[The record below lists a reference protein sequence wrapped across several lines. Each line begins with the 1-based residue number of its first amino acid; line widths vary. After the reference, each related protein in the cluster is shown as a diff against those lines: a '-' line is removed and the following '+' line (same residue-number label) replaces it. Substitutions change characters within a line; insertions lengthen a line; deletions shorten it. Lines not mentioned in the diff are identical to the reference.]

1 MGYNCATCHN
11 GVNLGDNTFGLS
23 NGVVSKVPSL
33 RNIMQTAPYFY
44 SGKIENLQDV
54 LRIKIGLEFNVS
66 QSELSDLTAFLST
79 LSGRV
84 EIIEK

>member
-1 MGYNCATCHN
+1 
-11 GVNLGDNTFGLS
+11 
-23 NGVVSKVPSL
+23 
-33 RNIMQTAPYFY
+33 MQTAPYFY